1 MFTYHG
7 RTIADPGLLRVV
19 LTIEAILFLYFIAC
33 NAFYLFTALTA
44 LRRLPAFV
52 KRHYAHPAR
61 AVHSRFETPVT
72 VIVPA
77 FNESEHVIATVRS
90 LLLFDYPSYEVL
102 VVNDGST
109 DDTLALLAAAFA
121 LEPSSEPYRI
131 AIPTSA
137 VRAIYRSGSVPNLRV
152 VDKVNGGKGDAL
164 NAGINC
170 ASFPLALCVDGDSF
184 YVRETLACMVEP
196 FLEDPDTV
204 VTAASI
210 GVANGCEFAEGALRR
225 VGLSRKPI
233 VQFQVLEYLRAFLSS
248 REGWAPSNALSVV
261 SGACGLYRKD
271 VVIEVGGFRTDTIWE
286 DMEMTI
292 RVHHVMRARK
302 RRYRIAFTPF
312 VVCWTMVP
320 DTWSALWKQRVGWHR
335 HLSEVLFIH
344 RRLLFRAGGGAIG
357 WAGLPFLFA
366 FEWFSPLAVV
376 LGIVF
381 GLVGLGEG
389 FLSIWSQVVMLLLV
403 LGLALLQSVGAIVLN
418 ELSYGAYRMG
428 DLARLLVSA
437 VLENLGY
444 RQFVMLA
451 NLSGL
456 AMWVFQRRAQGR
468 RLIGPTV
475 APYDPAH
482 KVNWRPAAVTESVQG
497 PSDGVPT
504 KVGSDAPVVDRS
516 TQALGPES
524 GVT

>member
-1 MFTYHG
+1 MFAYHE
-7 RTIADPGLLRVV
+7 RPITDPGLMHAV
-19 LTIEAILFLYFIAC
+19 LIIEALLFLYFIAC
-33 NAFYLFTALTA
+33 NSFYLYTALVA
-44 LRRLPAFV
+44 LAQLPAFV
-52 KRHYAHPAR
+52 KRHFAQPAR

-90 LLLFDYPSYEVL
+90 LLAFDYPSYEVV

-109 DDTLALLAAAFA
+109 DRTLELLATAFA

-131 AIPTSA
+131 SVPTA
-137 VRAIYRSGSVPNLRV
+137 DVHGIYRSATEPNLRV
-152 VDKVNGGKGDAL
+152 IDKANGGKGDAL

-170 ASFPLALCVDGDSF
+170 ASYPLVLCVDGDSF

-196 FLEDPDTV
+196 FLEDASTV

-210 GVANGCEFAEGALRR
+210 GVANGCEFADGSLRR
-225 VGLSRKPI
+225 VRLSRKPI
-233 VQFQVLEYLRAFLSS
+233 VRFQVLEYLRAFLAT
-248 REGWAPSNALSVV
+248 REGWAPSNALSIV

-271 VVIEVGGFRTDTIWE
+271 VLVEAGGFRTDTIWE

-292 RVHHVMRARK
+292 RVHHLMRARK
-302 RRYRIAFTPF
+302 RPYRVAFTPF

-320 DTWSALWKQRVGWHR
+320 ETWGALWRQRVGWHR

-344 RRLLFRAGGGAIG
+344 RRLLCKPGSGAIG
-357 WAGLPFLFA
+357 WAGIPFLFA
-366 FEWFSPLAVV
+366 FEWFAPVAVV
-376 LGIVF
+376 LGITFGVF
-381 GLVGLGEG
+381 GYVQG

-418 ELSYGAYRMG
+418 ELSFGAYRLG
-428 DLARLLVSA
+428 ELARLLVSA
-437 VLENLGY
+437 VFENIGY

-456 AMWVFQRRAQGR
+456 VMWLFRPRAQGR
-468 RLIGPTV
+468 DLVGPTV
-475 APYDPAH
+475 ASYDPARRAD
-482 KVNWRPAAVTESVQG
+482 WRR
-497 PSDGVPT
+497 
-504 KVGSDAPVVDRS
+504 APEPPVRV
-516 TQALGPES
+516 
-524 GVT
+524 